1 MAITRN
7 HHIRFAII
15 IVFAMLPHMGWIEII
30 KQSLNI
36 NSALRNPAHS
46 SSHSSSPP
54 SRTVDPRELG
64 FTNNA
69 IKKMSQW
76 SLSEADVKD
85 VFYHGGVVVKQH
97 MMVKKYSG
105 YEIGLYF
112 FQDKQTGQYIISS
125 VWKRGRY

>member
-1 MAITRN
+1 
-7 HHIRFAII
+7 
-15 IVFAMLPHMGWIEII
+15 MLPDMGWIEVI
-30 KQSLNI
+30 KQSLDI
-36 NSALRNPAHS
+36 SSAWKRPVHS
-46 SSHSSSPP
+46 SGHFSSPP

-69 IKKMSQW
+69 LKKMSQW
-76 SLSEADVKD
+76 NLSEADVKD
-85 VFYHGGVVVKQH
+85 VFFHGGVVIKQN

-112 FQDKQTGQYIISS
+112 FRDKQTGQFVISS